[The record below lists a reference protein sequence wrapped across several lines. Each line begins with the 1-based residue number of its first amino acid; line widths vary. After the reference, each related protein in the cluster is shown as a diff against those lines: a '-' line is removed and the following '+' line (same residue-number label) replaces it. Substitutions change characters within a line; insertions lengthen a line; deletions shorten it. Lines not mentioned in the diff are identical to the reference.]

1 MRVVSQSCLLSKNI
15 STQSSN
21 IILLSPYHVKATQ
34 GFGDLYLNQHRHRIK
49 LLCRREC
56 FKENRLSL
64 PVGQLIY
71 FPRVIRQTCRLFQQH
86 PNISLPLRK
95 KIASLPLCGESWKAI
110 PRQ

>member
-1 MRVVSQSCLLSKNI
+1 MRVVSQSCLLFKNI

-56 FKENRLSL
+56 F
-64 PVGQLIY
+64 
-71 FPRVIRQTCRLFQQH
+71 
-86 PNISLPLRK
+86 
-95 KIASLPLCGESWKAI
+95 
-110 PRQ
+110 